1 MLNLK
6 FLEIIKGAGS
16 VLRPTTVY
24 SYLFFREY
32 IVYIVPILMLLFI
45 GSLIVALICVKVR
58 NCNFESLSLTGSRST
73 VPTTTTNS
81 NGNLRVEMPRGTVY
95 IFILGQLFTYSIPS
109 CKGQLISEWLFG
121 VFNFPTNQRKNLINF
136 CPRI

>member
-1 MLNLK
+1 M
-6 FLEIIKGAGS
+6 
-16 VLRPTTVY
+16 TVY
-24 SYLFFREY
+24 SALDLCITLDWESKKSDIRTFFFREY

-109 CKGQLISEWLFG
+109 CKGQLISE
-121 VFNFPTNQRKNLINF
+121 
-136 CPRI
+136 